1 MNDPGPTLPPI
12 DAAFERAPCGLLTT
26 TTQGL
31 ILRANAMFCR
41 WVGYSSDELVDKRRF
56 QDLLTVGGKVFH
68 QTHWAPL
75 LQMQRSVSEVKLD
88 ILHRTGTTVPILINV
103 ARHLFDAVEFDEYA
117 VLVVADRHKYEREL
131 LRARHGA
138 EEALEAKRAA
148 QDALEMAD
156 RRKDEFLATLA
167 HELRNPVASIAGV
180 VSVLD
185 NKDFTD
191 PELIWSRDALQR
203 QIVHVG
209 RLVDDLLDVSRIAEG
224 KIELRRQT
232 VELRSIMH
240 QAVEGSRANID
251 ASSHELCVHEPDE
264 PIFLDADPVR
274 LTQIIQNLLNNAAK
288 YTPANGRIGLT
299 AMRDGEHAVVS
310 VQDNGIGIA
319 PEDLGRIFDIF
330 SQLTPGLQR
339 SRGGLGI
346 GLSLVRAMAT
356 LMNGTVLVRSDGV
369 GHGSE
374 FVVRLPALNASTAHT
389 TQPKTAETT
398 VFKFESRRV
407 VVVDDDNDSAT
418 SLAMVLKAEGHE
430 VRTAATGQAGI
441 HQIEAFDPHAV
452 ILDITLPDIS
462 GYEVIHQVRAMQRHP
477 GLLAIA
483 LTGWGQSQDKEQALT
498 AGFDVHFTKPID
510 MSCLLA
516 LLQDPSSDFARP
528 SVRP

>member
-1 MNDPGPTLPPI
+1 MNDSGPLLSFI
-12 DAAFERAPCGLLTT
+12 GAAFDRAPCGLLTT
-26 TTQGL
+26 TTEGL
-31 ILRANAMFCR
+31 ILRANVMFYR
-41 WVGYSSDELVDKRRF
+41 WTGYSPDELVGKRRF
-56 QDLLTVGGKVFH
+56 QDLLTIGGKVFH

-88 ILHRTGTTVPILINV
+88 ILHRNGAIVPVLINV
-103 ARHLFDAVEFDEYA
+103 VRQPFEGVDFDEFA
-117 VLVVADRHKYEREL
+117 VLVVADRHKYEHEL
-131 LRARHGA
+131 LRARHEA

-167 HELRNPVASIAGV
+167 HELRNPLASIAGV
-180 VSVLD
+180 AAVLY
-185 NKDFTD
+185 NKNYAD
-191 PELIWSRDALQR
+191 PELTWSRDALQR
-203 QIVHVG
+203 QIGHID

-232 VELRSIMH
+232 VELITIMH

-251 ASSHELCVHEPDE
+251 ASSHELIVCAPGD

-288 YTPANGRIGLT
+288 YTPTQGCIHLT
-299 AMRDGEHAVVS
+299 AMRDGKNAVVS
-310 VQDNGIGIA
+310 VRDNGIGIA
-319 PEDLGRIFDIF
+319 PEDLGKIFEIF

-346 GLSLVRAMAT
+346 GLSLVRAMTT
-356 LMNGTVLVRSDGV
+356 LMGGTVSVRSDGV

-374 FVVRLPALNASTAHT
+374 FVVQLPALNASTESAPH
-389 TQPKTAETT
+389 PMAAAKSG
-398 VFKFESRRV
+398 VKFESRRV
-407 VVVDDDNDSAT
+407 VIIDDDNDSTT
-418 SLAMVLKAEGHE
+418 SLAMVLEAEGHA

-441 HQIEAFDPHAV
+441 KLIAAFDPHTV

-462 GYEVIHQVRAMQRHP
+462 GYEVMQSVRATKRAP

-483 LTGWGQSQDKEQALT
+483 LTGWGQSQDKERAIT

-510 MSCLLA
+510 MSCLLT
-516 LLQDPSSDFARP
+516 LLQDPDSA
-528 SVRP
+528 SVEAG